1 MRTQRLKNIQK
12 ESAKK
17 RATNTIPQKI
27 KNSASIS
34 RKYKDLELG
43 FEVEDAVETRSNA
56 ELLQD
61 RVYLNT
67 QIQPKLN
74 KLFNNDGEE
83 ISEYEDYLFNNNIS
97 YSQFSQI
104 YPELLKMGSRLLAN
118 DVIIRSQILV
128 DNLRKT
134 GNSTT
139 SDFSPKIIDAIEEA
153 KDMIENQFQ
162 SKKMSKR
169 KGDDMTDR
177 LNALQQIIKSSEN
190 MPFDSQLTKQQMES
204 STKDILDIM
213 TQPAYNK
220 TEKIEALANTLSN
233 LFELNKNAPKRR
245 GPSNK
250 TKKDETKKDDLPKST
265 KKTPQKQINVDEIKM
280 K

>member
-27 KNSASIS
+27 KNSSTIS

-43 FEVEDAVETRSNA
+43 FEDPEDAIETRSNA
-56 ELLQD
+56 ELLED

-83 ISEYEDYLFNNNIS
+83 ISEYEDYLFGNNIS
-97 YSQFSQI
+97 YQEFSQI
-104 YPELLKMGSRLLAN
+104 YPELLKMGTRLIAN
-118 DVIIRSQILV
+118 EVIIRSQILV

-134 GNSTT
+134 GNSSTF
-139 SDFSPKIIDAIEEA
+139 DFSPKIIDAIEDA
-153 KDMIENQFQ
+153 KNLLQNEYQQNNIPP
-162 SKKMSKR
+162 KKAN
-169 KGDDMTDR
+169 DMTDR
-177 LNALQQIIKSSEN
+177 LNAFQQIIKNSDN
-190 MPFDSQLTKQQMES
+190 MPTGESQLSNKTKQKF
-204 STKDILDIM
+204 TNDLLDIM
-213 TQPAYNK
+213 TQPAYR
-220 TEKIEALANTLSN
+220 TDEKIEKLNAILDE
-233 LFELNKNAPKRR
+233 LFETNKNAPKKR
-245 GPSNK
+245 GRPTN
-250 TKKDETKKDDLPKST
+250 PKS
-265 KKTPQKQINVDEIKM
+265 KVTPRKQINFDEIKM

>member
-43 FEVEDAVETRSNA
+43 FEDLEDAVETRSNA

-61 RVYLNT
+61 QQFLNSK
-67 QIQPKLN
+67 IQPLLN
-74 KLFNNDGEE
+74 KLFQNDGIEMNT
-83 ISEYEDYLFNNNIS
+83 YEQFLFGNNIS
-97 YSQFSQI
+97 FQEFQQI
-104 YPELLKMGSRLLAN
+104 YPDLLKMGSHLLAN
-118 DVIIRSQILV
+118 DVIIRSRILV
-128 DNLRKT
+128 DNLRNT
-134 GNSTT
+134 GNSSTFNSSVDIT
-139 SDFSPKIIDAIEEA
+139 PIIDAIEEA

-162 SKKMSKR
+162 SKNMSKR

-190 MPFDSQLTKQQMES
+190 MPYDSQLTKQQMES

-213 TQPAYNK
+213 TQPAFNE
-220 TEKIEALANTLSN
+220 TEKIEALAFTLSN
-233 LFELNKNAPKRR
+233 LFQLNKNAPKKR
-245 GPSNK
+245 GRPSK
-250 TKKDETKKDDLPKST
+250 PKKDDLPKSNV
-265 KKTPQKQINVDEIKM
+265 TPRKQINFDEIKM

>member
-43 FEVEDAVETRSNA
+43 FEDLEDAVETRSNA

-61 RVYLNT
+61 QQFLNA

-74 KLFNNDGEE
+74 KLFNNDGIE
-83 ISEYEDYLFNNNIS
+83 ISEYEKYLFGNNIS
-97 YSQFSQI
+97 YQEFSQI
-104 YPELLKMGSRLLAN
+104 YPELLKMGTRLLAN
-118 DVIIRSQILV
+118 DVIIRSQKLV

-134 GNSTT
+134 GNSSTFNSSVDIT
-139 SDFSPKIIDAIEEA
+139 PIIDAIEDA
-153 KDMIENQFQ
+153 KNLLQNEYQQNNIPP
-162 SKKMSKR
+162 KKAN
-169 KGDDMTDR
+169 DMTDR
-177 LNALQQIIKSSEN
+177 LDAFQEIIKNSVN
-190 MPFDSQLTKQQMES
+190 MPTGESQLSNKTKQKF
-204 STKDILDIM
+204 TDDILDIM
-213 TQPAYNK
+213 TQPAYR
-220 TEKIEALANTLSN
+220 TDEKIEKLNSILN
-233 LFELNKNAPKRR
+233 ELFETNTNAPKKR
-245 GPSNK
+245 GRPKNK
-250 TKKDETKKDDLPKST
+250 TKKDDLPKSNVS
-265 KKTPQKQINVDEIKM
+265 PQKQINVDEIKM

>member
-1 MRTQRLKNIQK
+1 MRTTQRLKNIQK

-27 KNSASIS
+27 KNSAYIS

-61 RVYLNT
+61 QQFLNA

-74 KLFNNDGEE
+74 KLFNNDGIE
-83 ISEYEDYLFNNNIS
+83 ISEYEKYLFGNNIS
-97 YSQFSQI
+97 HQEFSQI

-128 DNLRKT
+128 DNLRKN
-134 GNSTT
+134 GNSTN
-139 SDFSPKIIDAIEEA
+139 SDFSPKIIDAIKEA

-162 SKKMSKR
+162 SKNMSKR

-177 LNALQQIIKSSEN
+177 LDALQQIIKSSEN
-190 MPFDSQLTKQQMES
+190 MPYDSQLTKQQMES

-213 TQPAYNK
+213 TQPAFNE

-233 LFELNKNAPKRR
+233 LFELNKNAPKKR
-245 GPSNK
+245 GRKNK
-250 TKKDETKKDDLPKST
+250 TKKDDLPKSNVS
-265 KKTPQKQINVDEIKM
+265 PRKQINFDEIKM